1 LLLLELLLE
10 LLLLLLLVLEELSL
24 RGLLL
29 YLLLL
34 LLLLALG
41 RVGMVLELV
50 GEGVLALGDQ
60 VLVKLSV
67 VRG

>member
-1 LLLLELLLE
+1 MLLLE
-10 LLLLLLLVLEELSL
+10 LLLLLLVLEELSL

-34 LLLLALG
+34 LLALG
-41 RVGMVLELV
+41 RGEMVLEMV
-50 GEGVLALGDQ
+50 VEGILALGDQ
-60 VLVKLSV
+60 VLVKLSE